1 MTIGHNNP
9 PHLLALAAAQALLD
23 QAKAL
28 TVDSAEASQ
37 QAAVWLSDATSG
49 EKQADA
55 DRTEEKRPYLETC
68 REVDAAWKPVTQ
80 TYADAK
86 AIIKQKATAW
96 TLAERERIQREQE
109 AERKR
114 LEAEQE
120 AARLEAERALEAAM
134 QAAQE
139 DQDSLDTAIAMAQA
153 DKAQE
158 QVMALETATRQVDRP
173 VAVQLTGGARARGLK
188 TVYGVNVTDARALV
202 LALAGHPDVQAAAL
216 RVAEQRVKVEK
227 SGLDLAGVTVTTRET
242 L

>member
-1 MTIGHNNP
+1 MMGHNNP
-9 PHLLALAAAQALLD
+9 PHVLAKLEAEALK
-23 QAKAL
+23 AKIDAL
-28 TVDSAEASQ
+28 TIDSAEAAQ
-37 QAAVWLSDATSG
+37 IAAQLLDDATKG
-49 EKQADA
+49 EKKADKDRA
-55 DRTEEKRPYLETC
+55 DEKQPHLDRG
-68 REVDAAWKPVTQ
+68 REVDNDWRDPIK
-80 TYADAK
+80 TYSDAK
-86 AIIKQKATAW
+86 SAIKAKSTAW

-202 LALAGHPDVQAAAL
+202 LALAGHPDVQAAAI